1 VKQRGDASPP
11 ASRPWTACRVHPAGG
26 CPPKL

>member
-1 VKQRGDASPP
+1 VKLRGDASRRP
-11 ASRPWTACRVHPAGG
+11 ARPRAACRVHPAGG